1 MAMSDFRTR
10 ARSIQEKGIAPL
22 IVLIVLLI
30 MLFIGNPAS
39 LSGASISVTL
49 DQAAVLLLLATAQCL
64 IILMGRI
71 DLSNAAVCSAYT
83 VITALM
89 LNAQG
94 PSAVPVLALLAAS
107 VGFVQAWIHMQFQ
120 VPSFVVTLGI
130 LGIASGT
137 ALVLSEASTI
147 LVAEDAK
154 FASDLYSAPNRV
166 PVAFIA
172 ALAVVSVIG
181 FLLQRSAWGRALRAV
196 GLNQRATTFSG
207 VNSAL
212 IVMSSFMISNLLI
225 LLGAIFTIGQLG
237 TASAQI
243 AHSYLLPGI
252 AAVVLGG
259 TSIAGGVGGVGRTVW
274 GVLIVSIL
282 RVGLDLVKVPQNAQ
296 MIVYGFIIL
305 IAIAV
310 TADRHRV
317 AVVA

>member
-1 MAMSDFRTR
+1 MTMSDFRTR

>member
-94 PSAVPVLALLAAS
+94 PSAVPALALLAVI

-154 FASDLYSAPNRV
+154 FASGLYSAPNRV

-207 VNSAL
+207 VNSTL
-212 IVMSSFMISNLLI
+212 IVMSGFMISNLLI

>member
-1 MAMSDFRTR
+1 MAGSRLR
-10 ARSIQEKGIAPL
+10 SLARSSQERGVAPL
-22 IVLIVLLI
+22 VVLLALI
-30 MLFIGNPAS
+30 AMLFIGNPAS
-39 LSGASISVTL
+39 LSVGSLSVTL

-71 DLSNAAVCSAYT
+71 DLSNAAMCSAYT
-83 VITALM
+83 VMTALV
-89 LNAQG
+89 LNARG
-94 PSAVPVLALLAAS
+94 VSVLPALVLLAAA
-107 VGFVQAWIHMQFQ
+107 VGCLQAWIHMEFQ

-137 ALVLSEASTI
+137 ALVLSQASTI
-147 LVAEDAK
+147 LVAADEQFSK
-154 FASDLYSAPNRV
+154 PLYSTPLQL
-166 PVAFIA
+166 PIAFIA
-172 ALAVVSVIG
+172 ALMMVAVLG

-207 VNSAL
+207 INSRLVVASGF
-212 IVMSSFMISNLLI
+212 VMSNLLI
-225 LLGAIFTIGQLG
+225 LAGAVFTIGQLG

-259 TSIAGGVGGVGRTVW
+259 TSIAGGVGGIGRTIW
-274 GVLIVSIL
+274 GVLIVSVL

-305 IAIAV
+305 VAIAA

-317 AVVA
+317 MVVA

>member
-1 MAMSDFRTR
+1 MAGTGFRTL
-10 ARSIQEKGIAPL
+10 ARTAQERGIAPL
-22 IVLIVLLI
+22 IVLLVLMA
-30 MLFIGNPAS
+30 MLFAGNPAS
-39 LSGASISVTL
+39 LSVASLSVTL
-49 DQAAVLLLLATAQCL
+49 DQAAVLLLLAAAQCI

-71 DLSNAAVCSAYT
+71 DLSNAAMCSAFT
-83 VITALM
+83 VITALV
-89 LNAQG
+89 LNERG
-94 PSAVPVLALLAAS
+94 SSAVPALVVLALA
-107 VGFVQAWIHMQFQ
+107 VGFVQSWIHMQFQ

-147 LVAEDAK
+147 LVVEEAQFTK
-154 FASDLYSAPNRV
+154 VLYSAPNRIPLAFV
-166 PVAFIA
+166 GALVLVAV
-172 ALAVVSVIG
+172 LG
-181 FLLQRSAWGRALRAV
+181 FFLQRSAWGRAIRAV

-207 VNSAL
+207 VNSRL
-212 IVMSSFMISNLLI
+212 VVMSGFMISNLLI
-225 LLGAIFTIGQLG
+225 LAGAVFTIGQLG

-259 TSIAGGVGGVGRTVW
+259 TSIAGGVGGIGRTIW
-274 GVLIVSIL
+274 GVLIVSVL

>member
-1 MAMSDFRTR
+1 MAMSDFRTK

-22 IVLIVLLI
+22 LVLIALLA

-39 LSGASISVTL
+39 LRGSSVSVTL

-71 DLSNAAVCSAYT
+71 DLSNAAMCSAYT
-83 VITALM
+83 VITALV
-89 LNAQG
+89 LNGQG
-94 PSAVPVLALLAAS
+94 PVSIPILALLALL

-147 LVAEDAK
+147 LVDEDAK
-154 FASDLYSAPNRV
+154 FASGLYSAPSRI
-166 PVAFIA
+166 PVAFIS
-172 ALAVVSVIG
+172 ALAIVSVIG
-181 FLLQRSAWGRALRAV
+181 FMLQRTAWGRALRAV

-207 VNSAL
+207 VNSTL
-212 IVMSSFMISNLLI
+212 VVMSGFMISNLLI

>member
-1 MAMSDFRTR
+1 MATSDFRTK

-22 IVLIVLLI
+22 LVLLALLV

-39 LSGASISVTL
+39 LRGSSVSVTL

-71 DLSNAAVCSAYT
+71 DLSNAAMCSAYT
-83 VITALM
+83 VITALV
-89 LNAQG
+89 LNGQG
-94 PSAVPVLALLAAS
+94 PAAIPMLVLLALV
-107 VGFVQAWIHMQFQ
+107 VGFAQAWIHMQFQ

-147 LVAEDAK
+147 LVDEDAK
-154 FASDLYSAPNRV
+154 FASGLYAAPNRI
-166 PVAFIA
+166 PVAFLA
-172 ALAVVSVIG
+172 ALVIVSAIG
-181 FLLQRSAWGRALRAV
+181 FLLQRTAWGRALRAV

-207 VNSAL
+207 VNSTL
-212 IVMSSFMISNLLI
+212 VVMSGFMISNVLI

>member
-49 DQAAVLLLLATAQCL
+49 DQAPVLLLLATAQCL

-94 PSAVPVLALLAAS
+94 PSAVPALALLAVI

-154 FASDLYSAPNRV
+154 FASGLYSAPNRV

-207 VNSAL
+207 VNSTL
-212 IVMSSFMISNLLI
+212 IVMSGFMISNLLI